1 LTTPTPNRFPKGWFA
16 LVMVY
21 AFTGAAMLTSIIF
34 SLLLFLS
41 FDEQPL
47 MKGLFGA
54 LAIIFELG
62 KFYVWY
68 ELGERRARRDRYGA
82 TSALVIYL
90 VLAGISIGG
99 SIGGINS
106 ATTMVLSEEAQQRQR
121 TDRYDEQIASIDRQ
135 IALNEEAAR
144 KYIEM
149 KYISTGLTRMQEEN
163 KKLREEQD
171 ALRRERNNLPVAER
185 SSVGGLMVGLA
196 EGTGVSVAQVQFW
209 LVMLLSVLLDFFAAF
224 FVGLIGDENR
234 FRHQWRYRQQL
245 GTNSTERADRPQPA
259 QDQAAEQ
266 AAGSAAAAESVAAVK
281 QARPPLYEQI
291 RDQLQS
297 GSVPCSKKAVIDQ
310 LKLSQQE
317 VSQIFHHLM
326 EDGILAQKSNRRFYL
341 LEDA

>member
-68 ELGERRARRDRYGA
+68 ELGERRARGDRYGA
-82 TSALVIYL
+82 SSALVIYL

-121 TDRYDEQIASIDRQ
+121 TERYDDQIAAIDRQ

-171 ALRRERNNLPVAER
+171 ALRRERNNLPVVER

-196 EGTGVSVAQVQFW
+196 EGMGVSVGRVQFW

-234 FRHQWRYRQQL
+234 FRHKWRYRQQQEVH
-245 GTNSTERADRPQPA
+245 GSTPVDGSRQA
-259 QDQAAEQ
+259 QEETAGHEAASNRAAEP
-266 AAGSAAAAESVAAVK
+266 AVAAK
-281 QARPPLYEQI
+281 PARPPLYEQI
-291 RDQLQS
+291 RDQLLS
-297 GSVPCSKKAVIDQ
+297 GHLPCSKKAVIDQ

-317 VSQIFHHLM
+317 VSQVFHHLM

>member
-1 LTTPTPNRFPKGWFA
+1 MQTPNRFPKGWFA
-16 LVMVY
+16 LVVVY

-47 MKGLFGA
+47 MQVLFGA

-68 ELGERRARRDRYGA
+68 EFGELRARRDHFGA
-82 TSALVIYL
+82 TSALIIYL
-90 VLAGISIGG
+90 VLAVISIGG

-121 TDRYDEQIASIDRQ
+121 SDRYDAQIAAIERQ

-149 KYISTGLTRMQEEN
+149 QYISNGLTRMQQEN

-171 ALRRERNNLPVAER
+171 ALRRERNDLPVVER

-196 EGTGVSVAQVQFW
+196 EGMGISLAQVQFW
-209 LVMLLSVLLDFFAAF
+209 LVLLLSVLLDFFAAF

-234 FRHQWRYRQQL
+234 FRQQWDYRLRQ
-245 GTNSTERADRPQPA
+245 RPQEDPPGEAGASPFCNAIPGQAVAQSAVQTVEPA
-259 QDQAAEQ
+259 KTDL
-266 AAGSAAAAESVAAVK
+266 
-281 QARPPLYEQI
+281 PPMYDQI
-291 RDQLQS
+291 RRQLQS
-297 GSVPCSKKAVIDQ
+297 GSLPCSKKAVIEQ
-310 LKLSQQE
+310 LQLSQQE
-317 VSQIFHHLM
+317 VSQVFHTLM
-326 EDGILAQKSNRRFYL
+326 ARGILAQKNNRRFYL
-341 LEDA
+341 VEDA